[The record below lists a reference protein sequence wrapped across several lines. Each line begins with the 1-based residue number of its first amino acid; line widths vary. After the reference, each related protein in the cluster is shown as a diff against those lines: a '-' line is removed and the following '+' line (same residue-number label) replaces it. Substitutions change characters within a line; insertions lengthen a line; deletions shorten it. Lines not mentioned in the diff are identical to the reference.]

1 MSRALYLLDT
11 NMIGYLVNARSF
23 AVREK
28 YAEMDEVGDLAI
40 SVISEAEIR
49 YGVERKAGSFRLQA
63 RVEEFCSSIRILPWD
78 SAAAHAYARL
88 RTGLQA
94 SGRSLATMDMLIAAH
109 AVAVDAILVTADQG
123 FGAAVPLL
131 RLENWATDI

>member
-1 MSRALYLLDT
+1 MYLLDT
-11 NMIGYLVNARSF
+11 NMVGYLINARSS

-28 YAEMDEVGDLAI
+28 YAEVDELGDLAI

-49 YGVERKAGSFRLQA
+49 YGVERKAGSLRLQA

-88 RTGLQA
+88 RTQLQA
-94 SGRSLATMDMLIAAH
+94 SGKSLAALDMLIAAQ
-109 AVAVDAILVTADQG
+109 AVAVDAILITADQG
-123 FGAAVPLL
+123 FAAAAPLL
-131 RLENWATDI
+131 RLENWATDL